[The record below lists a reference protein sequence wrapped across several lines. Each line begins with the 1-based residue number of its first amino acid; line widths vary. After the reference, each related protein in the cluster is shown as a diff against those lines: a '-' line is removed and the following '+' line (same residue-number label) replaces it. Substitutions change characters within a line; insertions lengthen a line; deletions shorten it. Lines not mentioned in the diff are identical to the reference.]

1 MKYIIGLIV
10 VIANIIYAC
19 FAFRYAYKL
28 VKDLKALKNSLIW
41 IIFVILIS
49 VIFILGFIY
58 TIYALLNLFY

>member
-1 MKYIIGLIV
+1 MKFIIGLII
-10 VIANIIYAC
+10 VIANMIYAY

-49 VIFILGFIY
+49 IIFILGFVY
-58 TIYALLNLFY
+58 SIYALSNLFY